1 MGWSNVWRKGKSLSS
16 GFVRGL
22 ILLLL
27 ILWCLALKAFMDG
40 RNCNLL
46 PSFSSCFFL
55 PLTLGGHFPLYI
67 SPSHWSWL
75 SICQSYRSL
84 LECLSHS
91 PPSLTCCELQQIRWY
106 YSWVISSLMRPDCQL
121 RAFNAEV
128 TASFRI
134 APPPCPYSC
143 PTVLVLLF
151 RTIGRAVFEGVLL
164 SPFSDLGWPRI
175 GWSSVLP
182 PSSLGL
188 PYSSSDVSSFSAWVL
203 GLIWNGLGFAK
214 SFSPTHIYIYIY
226 ICKKNRNK

>member
-91 PPSLTCCELQQIRWY
+91 PPSLTCCELQQTRWY
-106 YSWVISSLMRPDCQL
+106 YSEVISSLMWSDCQL

-128 TASFRI
+128 TAS
-134 APPPCPYSC
+134 
-143 PTVLVLLF
+143 
-151 RTIGRAVFEGVLL
+151 
-164 SPFSDLGWPRI
+164 PRI
-175 GWSSVLP
+175 DFSIMLLWLAYWAQNFLWNARGDCLWQRGVYP
-182 PSSLGL
+182 FRDFGL
-188 PYSSSDVSSFSAWVL
+188 PRTGLSSAVCPGSLDSLCSSSSISFSSAWAL
-203 GLIWNGLGFAK
+203 GLIWNGPESLDPLA
-214 SFSPTHIYIYIY
+214 PQ
-226 ICKKNRNK
+226 